1 MFTVRATTL
10 FWILVLLLTGDCVAN
25 WTAYGFLR
33 GDIVCIVLSLVPA
46 AIFGRWFHQARPD
59 RFLLA
64 AVVVVCLLNMFAAC
78 VSWKNLH
85 DNRASLDTSAAWQVW
100 RLAVLRCGFFT
111 FAGVTFFW
119 KKKEAANMFGETD
132 DTGTEA
138 EQLV

>member
-25 WTAYGFLR
+25 WAAYGFLP

-46 AIFGRWFHQARPD
+46 AIFAGWSHQARPD

-64 AVVVVCLLNMFAAC
+64 AVVGVCLLNMFAAC

-85 DNRASLDTSAAWQVW
+85 DNPASLEVW
-100 RLAVLRCGFFT
+100 RLAVLRCGFFI
-111 FAGVTFFW
+111 FAGLMFFW
-119 KKKEAANMFGETD
+119 NRKEAADMFEESDG
-132 DTGTEA
+132 TGTEA